1 VFVIFAVHVIF
12 ASVQLWNRKH
22 VHSCLH
28 ECIVHTLTLVLLC
41 SSKRGGQAN
50 FVQIQFATK
59 NGRTYLLELGASTQP
74 TVECQ
79 LPTLQ
84 RDLNCGAIHCDLPK
98 CQCIC
103 LTTAS
108 RPRKSKPL
116 HIVLICKHHC
126 KASTCLSNVP
136 DFRAV
141 LKSITCQ
148 LKACPN
154 KGGCVQCIR

>member
-116 HIVLICKHHC
+116 HIVILNLLPGHEADHILQWDYLC
-126 KASTCLSNVP
+126 
-136 DFRAV
+136 
-141 LKSITCQ
+141 
-148 LKACPN
+148 
-154 KGGCVQCIR
+154 